1 MTIAT
6 GARFP
11 IRFDRGY
18 RALSSALLLA
28 PSSSFLEVVGDEV
41 RVRMGWA
48 FRTRF
53 PKSAVTS
60 ARPSALRPLSRGV
73 HGFGGRWLVNGSGEG
88 LVEIALQPRQR
99 GHVVGFPVRLA
110 TLLVS
115 VDDPVTLAA
124 ALTR

>member
-28 PSSSFLEVVGDEV
+28 PASSFLEVEGDEV
-41 RVRMGWA
+41 RVRMGA

-53 PKSAVTS
+53 PRSAVSS

-88 LVEIALQPRQR
+88 LVEIALRPRQR

-115 VDDPVTLAA
+115 VDDPA
-124 ALTR
+124 ALAVALTT